1 MLINI
6 LYLDILT
13 ILIQKLVSQYT
24 FCRSNANIGFIIVF
38 NYYLIVYRDLSR
50 QKIAHIAAEAFVG
63 LRSLAI
69 L

>member
-6 LYLDILT
+6 LHLDILI
-13 ILIQKLVSQYT
+13 ILIQKLVSQYK
-24 FCRSNANIGFIIVF
+24 FCRPNAHIGFIIVL
-38 NYYLIVYRDLSR
+38 NCYLIVYRDLSR
-50 QKIAHIAAEAFVG
+50 QRIAHIAAEAFVG